1 MNKWIL
7 HKALRAKYRK
17 YALRISLVVHFIMI
31 LIFAIFFINSDIQQ
45 IEDEIEVELFK
56 ELPRQIVKKKPI
68 LKQEPEPEPP
78 KPEMPEPEED
88 IPKRKEITLQKEVN
102 VVQHKSS
109 LEIAKLPTHS
119 QAAIDFQQPSSINID
134 VDTPALETPDLATD
148 ARLAPAPDSILSP
161 NPSGSA
167 SINEAK
173 ITKRRATG
181 VRSPSK
187 STGEG
192 ITEGIS
198 KTGSGKKNGSGTGNK
213 GDGSSTFSSIIG
225 ELTDDIITSSG
236 GGPIDV
242 VFVVDASG
250 SMQDNIN
257 AVAEHLGQMVDAYK
271 ASEIDY
277 QLGLT
282 HFNVAKNI
290 QNNVSQNNIRVFHLV
305 QNLSAYKQAL
315 YGIIP
320 NGDENALDAINQTVI
335 QMQFRKNTI
344 KHLILVTDEPFTSM
358 QGHTLEHIIQL
369 CQKEELYV
377 NVLGNN
383 IPDHKRLAKETG
395 GSWHAVP
402 QDPNINPKVTTSS
415 QLPTNPLTIG
425 NAILADAANMP
436 VDVILFIDSSKSME
450 DKVPYITE
458 QIDMWIRNWDIA
470 NIEYRLG
477 VVRFR
482 AKQGVNMVTVFKPS
496 QTQEKIHSILKL
508 PYSDDEN
515 LLQAILDGVQR
526 IEQRLNVKTHFIL
539 LTDEP
544 GDPKQH
550 IAGTIGYLK
559 ELSVVVNVL
568 GAADNFQQQ
577 VASQTG
583 GVYVKMPNAHTQ
595 NNRYE

>member
-1 MNKWIL
+1 M
-7 HKALRAKYRK
+7 
-17 YALRISLVVHFIMI
+17 
-31 LIFAIFFINSDIQQ
+31 
-45 IEDEIEVELFK
+45 
-56 ELPRQIVKKKPI
+56 
-68 LKQEPEPEPP
+68 
-78 KPEMPEPEED
+78 
-88 IPKRKEITLQKEVN
+88 
-102 VVQHKSS
+102 
-109 LEIAKLPTHS
+109 
-119 QAAIDFQQPSSINID
+119 
-134 VDTPALETPDLATD
+134 
-148 ARLAPAPDSILSP
+148 SP

-187 STGEG
+187 STGES

-198 KTGSGKKNGSGTGNK
+198 KTGSEKKNGSGTGNK

-225 ELTDDIITSSG
+225 ELTDDIIASSG

-257 AVAEHLGQMVDAYK
+257 AVAEHLGQMVNAYK

-290 QNNVSQNNIRVFHLV
+290 QNNVSQNNIRVFQLV
-305 QNLSAYKQAL
+305 QNLSAYKQTL

-358 QGHTLEHIIQL
+358 QGHTIEHIIQL
-369 CQKEELYV
+369 CQKEQLYV

-402 QDPNINPKVTTSS
+402 QDPNVNPKVTTSS
-415 QLPTNPLTIG
+415 QLSTNPLTIG

-436 VDVILFIDSSKSME
+436 VDVILFIDSSK
-450 DKVPYITE
+450 V
-458 QIDMWIRNWDIA
+458 W
-470 NIEYRLG
+470 
-477 VVRFR
+477 
-482 AKQGVNMVTVFKPS
+482 
-496 QTQEKIHSILKL
+496 KIKF
-508 PYSDDEN
+508 P
-515 LLQAILDGVQR
+515 
-526 IEQRLNVKTHFIL
+526 T
-539 LTDEP
+539 
-544 GDPKQH
+544 
-550 IAGTIGYLK
+550 
-559 ELSVVVNVL
+559 
-568 GAADNFQQQ
+568 
-577 VASQTG
+577 
-583 GVYVKMPNAHTQ
+583 
-595 NNRYE
+595 